1 MERIGRNRGVM
12 LLDRLFRPRPSLA
25 AGRALYVRA
34 VDQSRE
40 PALYSDLGAPDTVEG
55 RFEIY
60 SLHVVLLLDRLRGA
74 IGEDGGGAA
83 ADVSQALF
91 DAYVKALDNALREMG
106 VGDLSVGR
114 KMRKLG
120 EAFYGRAKSYDA
132 AFAALPDE
140 APLQALIARTVYAEA
155 DAALAPRLT
164 GYVLAQRAA
173 LAAQPV
179 ERLLAGE
186 VEWAGP

>member
-1 MERIGRNRGVM
+1 M
-12 LLDRLFRPRPSLA
+12 LLDRLFRPRPALA

-34 VDQSRE
+34 VEQSRE
-40 PALYSDLGAPDTVEG
+40 PGLYAGLGAPDTVEG

-60 SLHVVLLLDRLRGA
+60 SLHVVLLLDRLRG
-74 IGEDGGGAA
+74 EGGPAVE
-83 ADVSQALF
+83 VSQALF
-91 DAYVKALDNALREMG
+91 DTYVKALDNALREMG

-120 EAFYGRAKSYDA
+120 EAFYGRGKSYET

-140 APLQALIARTVYAEA
+140 APLQALVARTVYAQADA
-155 DAALAPRLT
+155 DAAPRMVA
-164 GYVLAQRAA
+164 YVLAQRAA
-173 LAAQPV
+173 LARQPA

-186 VEWAGP
+186 VDWIAP

>member
-1 MERIGRNRGVM
+1 M
-12 LLDRLFRPRPSLA
+12 LLDRLFRPRAAQA
-25 AGRALYVRA
+25 AGRTLYAQA
-34 VDQSRE
+34 VEQSRT
-40 PALYSDLGAPDTVEG
+40 PGLYSELGAPDTAEG

-60 SLHVVLLLDRLRGA
+60 SLHVVLLLDRLRGE
-74 IGEDGGGAA
+74 GEVA

-91 DAYVKALDNALREMG
+91 DTYVKDLDHALRELG

-120 EAFYGRAKSYDA
+120 EAFYGRGKSYES

-155 DAALAPRLT
+155 DPEPAPRLT
-164 GYVLAQRAA
+164 AYVLAQRTALAQQPIAA
-173 LAAQPV
+173 LT
-179 ERLLAGE
+179 AGE
-186 VEWAGP
+186 VAWKLL